1 MWTICKS
8 SHRRSSLKKM
18 NNMGKYNEMI
28 VDRLFSISLKGDGV
42 MKLNKNLGM
51 ILLAVYL
58 IIVGLQGLGVLGGL
72 GVVAAL
78 CALAAGILLLIN
90 R

>member
-1 MWTICKS
+1 
-8 SHRRSSLKKM
+8 
-18 NNMGKYNEMI
+18 
-28 VDRLFSISLKGDGV
+28 
-42 MKLNKNLGM
+42 MKLNKNLGF

-58 IIVGLQGLGVLGGL
+58 ILVGLMGIGVSFGPLGII
-72 GVVAAL
+72 AAI